1 MVLEM
6 IKVVKELHSRAIVS
20 VRPTSVLSK
29 AGDSEAGGL

>member
-6 IKVVKELHSRAIVS
+6 IKVVIELHSPAIIS
-20 VRPTSVLSK
+20 VTICMLSK

>member
-6 IKVVKELHSRAIVS
+6 IKVVKELHGPAIIS

-29 AGDSEAGGL
+29 AGDNEAGGL